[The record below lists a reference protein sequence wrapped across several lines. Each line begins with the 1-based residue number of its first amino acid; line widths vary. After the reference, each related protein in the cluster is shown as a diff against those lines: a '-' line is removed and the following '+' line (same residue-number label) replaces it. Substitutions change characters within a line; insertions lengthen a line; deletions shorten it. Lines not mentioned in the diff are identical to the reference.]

1 MHSGFC
7 SVVPVGKTCCLGNLS
22 DCGSELIEVKT
33 GTAIGEGDIF
43 RISNIFD
50 RS

>member
-22 DCGSELIEVKT
+22 DSGSVLREVKT
-33 GTAIGEGDIF
+33 GTATGGGDIF
-43 RISNIFD
+43 RMSNIFD
-50 RS
+50 GS